1 MVYSLKKILFF
12 TIALSMVLLFLSYLI
27 IHETEYNSIFQTD
40 SVRKSS
46 KGDDSYM
53 QDETRSVIKP
63 RTTKKASRNDYFT
76 NDKSKKETY
85 SRKNQKCKIPKVDP
99 WHKANMKFFG
109 REPVSSCKMDKL
121 ASVSKGVLGLS

>member
-27 IHETEYNSIFQTD
+27 IHEPEYNSIVQTT

-53 QDETRSVIKP
+53 QDGSRAVIKP
-63 RTTKKASRNDYFT
+63 RTTEPQSTKTASCNDT
-76 NDKSKKETY
+76 NDK
-85 SRKNQKCKIPKVDP
+85 
-99 WHKANMKFFG
+99 
-109 REPVSSCKMDKL
+109 
-121 ASVSKGVLGLS
+121 